1 MHTNVFLY
9 YVKMCKCRASS
20 NVNYYYKTFAE
31 ILPPLIC
38 LLPSIK
44 NLNFI
49 AIQSTISFRSEYRTK
64 GIKILFEIRK
74 QSQAQ
79 DLYKVVLKQ

>member
-9 YVKMCKCRASS
+9 YVKTCKCRASS
-20 NVNYYYKTFAE
+20 NVNYKTFAE

-79 DLYKVVLKQ
+79 DLYKVFLKQ